1 MHVGLLSA
9 ANGNCLEVILT
20 NERPHSVVI
29 IVRNQDGDILLN
41 SGELKQTS
49 LQRMSAWHHPSK
61 CPIRKSLT
69 SWKYV
74 NVANKGENAT
84 SQNLPASKER
94 EVQQNLNSGFP
105 VLGDCLYNCPRIYS
119 QQPIRGL
126 RWCLLT
132 NQRPEWLL
140 TRWRMSSGTQSLQSP
155 TASPRQEAAQY
166 LPKVVKIL

>member
-1 MHVGLLSA
+1 MRGW
-9 ANGNCLEVILT
+9 
-20 NERPHSVVI
+20 SVVI

-49 LQRMSAWHHPSK
+49 LQRMSAWHQPSK

-84 SQNLPASKER
+84 SQNLQASKER
-94 EVQQNLNSGFP
+94 EVQQNSEFWIPSPKWQKLS
-105 VLGDCLYNCPRIYS
+105 S
-119 QQPIRGL
+119 QWEGQDDVCRPI
-126 RWCLLT
+126 
-132 NQRPEWLL
+132 QRPGRLL

-166 LPKVVKIL
+166 LPRVVKIL